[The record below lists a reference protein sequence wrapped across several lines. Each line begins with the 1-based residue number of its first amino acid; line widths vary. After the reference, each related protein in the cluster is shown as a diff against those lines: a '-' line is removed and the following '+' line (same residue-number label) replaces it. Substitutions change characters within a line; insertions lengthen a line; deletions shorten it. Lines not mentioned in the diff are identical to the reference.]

1 MGRFDT
7 LGLIFGLIFENFGRD
22 GNNMPLSPRA
32 RIYLKTY
39 TTSPVHGFQTDVH
52 TLTPFEYDATTFD
65 AHADRL
71 IDNIKQLKHDARG
84 RFSAASK
91 GNNILHKSV
100 PLR

>member
-1 MGRFDT
+1 
-7 LGLIFGLIFENFGRD
+7 
-22 GNNMPLSPRA
+22 MPLSPRA

-71 IDNIKQLKHDARG
+71 IDNIKQLKRDARG

-91 GNNILHKSV
+91 ATIYFTNPCHFGRIFLWTHRR
-100 PLR
+100 P